1 MNNPFPSLIWTIC
14 LQWVT
19 FNFDVPT
26 SIYKINDYTS
36 LYFLILHILHYTF
49 FYFVII
55 LLSSF
60 SLIPL
65 YYLSSYYHFSIMNS
79 SLIYL
84 FLPPSYIISSI
95 ISFSPSNILVYD
107 IWHYMTFYDVIYG
120 IVFFHY
126 ILFPNICTC
135 IWTSIWH
142 FIWHLYPHFIICTRY
157 SGLEFLLGLG

>member
-1 MNNPFPSLIWTIC
+1 MNNPSSSLIWIIC

-26 SIYKINDYTS
+26 SIYKINVYTS

-49 FYFVII
+49 LYFVII

-84 FLPPSYIISSI
+84 FLPPL
-95 ISFSPSNILVYD
+95 ISFPSLYLFLHQIYL
-107 IWHYMTFYDVIYG
+107 YMTLYDVIYG

-135 IWTSIWH
+135 IWTCIWH
-142 FIWHLYPHFIICTRY
+142 FICHFYPHFIIYNCY
-157 SGLEFLLGLG
+157 SGLEFLLGFG

>member
-26 SIYKINDYTS
+26 SIYKINNYTS

-49 FYFVII
+49 LYFVII

-95 ISFSPSNILVYD
+95 LSFSPSNILVYD
-107 IWHYMTFYDVIYG
+107 IIWRYIWHCILPLYLISQYMYLYMNLHMTFYMTFLPS
-120 IVFFHY
+120 FHY
-126 ILFPNICTC
+126 L
-135 IWTSIWH
+135 
-142 FIWHLYPHFIICTRY
+142 
-157 SGLEFLLGLG
+157 